1 MFCLPAM
8 PFSTKKRKDTLSA
21 SYSLTALTW
30 KKLKKNRM
38 GMGCLFFLCA
48 LVLLSLLGYLIT
60 PDHTPYCNEQ
70 LLEVRLLKPGSSV
83 RMLSVRKNQ
92 HVEKKGPLKKM
103 LFGQPNPFTLV
114 PITSHHFSGDSLI
127 VQLYNE
133 TAALGRKSFH
143 LADIAYPMDE
153 TSPPSKKGDT
163 FLFTTIDHQ
172 RLQKKRA
179 ELMETVRSECLSTK
193 TYLLGT
199 DRFGRDVLSQLIIG
213 IRVSLSIGFIS
224 VCIALL
230 IGIFIGAAAGYF
242 GGRTDDFLLWFINVV
257 WSVPSLLL
265 VIAISFV
272 LGSGFWQVF
281 IAIGLTMWVDIAR
294 VVRGQFISLR
304 EKEYVEA
311 SRSLGFKNFTIIFKH
326 ILPNTIGTLTVISAS
341 NFASAILTE
350 AGLSFLG
357 IGVQPPMPSWGNMI
371 KENYGYIILDYAY
384 MAIVPGLAIVC
395 LVLAFMLLGN
405 ALRDVSD
412 VRS

>member
-1 MFCLPAM
+1 M
-8 PFSTKKRKDTLSA
+8 PFFHRKRKNDVPA
-21 SYSLTALTW
+21 SYSLSALTW

-38 GMGCLFFLCA
+38 GMGCLFFLCF
-48 LVLLSLLGYLIT
+48 LVLLALLGYLIT

-70 LLEVRLLKPGSSV
+70 LLEVRLLKPGTKV
-83 RMLSVRKNQ
+83 QMLSVHKNQ
-92 HVEKKGPLKKM
+92 YIEKKGPLKKM
-103 LFGQPNPFTLV
+103 LFGQPNPCTYV
-114 PITSHHFSGDSLI
+114 PILSHNISGDSLI
-127 VQLYNE
+127 VHLFNE
-133 TAALGRKSFH
+133 SEAFARKSFH
-143 LADIAYPMDE
+143 LADIAYSLNESVPIE
-153 TSPPSKKGDT
+153 KKGNT
-163 FLFTTIDHQ
+163 YIFTTIDNQ
-172 RLQKKRA
+172 TVQAERKKMIHYIRNK
-179 ELMETVRSECLSTK
+179 CLSSK
-193 TYLLGT
+193 TFLLGT

-224 VCIALL
+224 VCIALI
-230 IGIFIGAAAGYF
+230 IGIFIGAVAGYF
-242 GGRTDDFLLWFINVV
+242 GGRTDDLLLWFINVV

-311 SRSLGFKNFTIIFKH
+311 SRSLGFRNFTILFKH